1 MVACNGW
8 SIASMVLASQV
19 HVSTHASQRS
29 SIVSVHTTALVLLAR
44 HPVRTHGGRGTAAEV
59 PRQQRESSTNMT
71 EPASPQELYMA
82 ALSCMPL
89 WLHAPR

>member
-8 SIASMVLASQV
+8 SIASMVLANQV

-29 SIVSVHTTALVLLAR
+29 SVVSAHTTALVLLAS

-59 PRQQRESSTNMT
+59 PRPQRKSSRSAASTSSTNMT
-71 EPASPQELYMA
+71 EPASHHEL
-82 ALSCMPL
+82 
-89 WLHAPR
+89 